1 MASRAATGRAVAIIV
16 GLVLA
21 LVAAFLIWRYVGAA
35 DQRAQ
40 EDAELVDVYVAT
52 GSIPEGLTAQ
62 NANQQGLIE
71 IDQVPT
77 ANRPDTAVTNLGDI
91 AGLVSGGTIP
101 AGAFIQTDQWVES
114 TLASADL
121 DVEEGLVGV
130 SLQVDIPQGLSGYL
144 APGDDVAIIS
154 HIDAQLRT
162 TEVTEGPDGGV
173 IEATEIPE
181 VAVTKTQF
189 VGAGEVLAIGQRVIE
204 QDAEGNQQE
213 QLNAE
218 QTLVLATVAV
228 EPAVAER
235 LVFAYNEGLLHFTL
249 LPEGG
254 QLADTNG
261 ATFDTLFPQ

>member
-1 MASRAATGRAVAIIV
+1 MASRAVNGRAVAIIV

-40 EDAELVDVYVAT
+40 VDAELVDVYVAT

-71 IDQVPT
+71 IDEVPT

-114 TLASADL
+114 TLAGADL
-121 DVEEGLVGV
+121 DVDEGLVGV
-130 SLQVDIPQGLSGYL
+130 SLQVGIPEGLSGYL

-154 HIDAQLRT
+154 HIDAQLQT

-173 IEATEIPE
+173 ITASEVPE
-181 VAVTKTQF
+181 VTVTKSQF
-189 VGAGEVLAIGQRVIE
+189 VGAGEVLTIGRRVIS
-204 QDAEGNQQE
+204 QDAEGNQDDSVQQTE
-213 QLNAE
+213 Q
-218 QTLVLATVAV
+218 VLATVAV